1 MEAAA
6 SEEDV
11 HKVVLCGC
19 ASRSCSADIYWER
32 FYLIKKEM
40 GFLFNILAT
49 QKLHI
54 CTVVI
59 QFILTL
65 ILQWRRV
72 MTELDSTV
80 LGICRTA
87 DFLINF

>member
-1 MEAAA
+1 M
-6 SEEDV
+6 
-11 HKVVLCGC
+11 
-19 ASRSCSADIYWER
+19 
-32 FYLIKKEM
+32 KKEV
-40 GFLFNILAT
+40 GFLFNIVAA
-49 QKLHI
+49 QKLYI

-59 QFILTL
+59 QYILTL

-72 MTELDSTV
+72 MTEPDSTV